1 MNKREEQIREMYKRM
16 NIPLSKRDFLYS
28 DKFQALSQYGYCLKF
43 GFASVQD
50 AENYVIEFYK
60 NREDLTDQE

>member
-1 MNKREEQIREMYKRM
+1 MNKREEQIREMYKKM
-16 NIPLSKRDFLYS
+16 NMPLSKRDFLYP

-43 GFASVQD
+43 GFASAQD

-60 NREDLTDQE
+60 NREDLTDQ